1 MLKKAIDAYC
11 KFLSVFVVAALA
23 LMVVLVFGNVVMRYG
38 FNSGFTLSEELS
50 RWLFVWMIFLGAI
63 VAMHERGHLG
73 TDSLVVRLSVRGKK
87 FCLGLSYLLMLYCC
101 WLILRGSW
109 AQTLVN
115 MDSTSA
121 VMEVS
126 MGILYFSG
134 VLFAVSAGVIL
145 CFQFWELVSGQLSEA
160 QLVGIQESEE
170 QVHGNNKA

>member
-1 MLKKAIDAYC
+1 
-11 KFLSVFVVAALA
+11 
-23 LMVVLVFGNVVMRYG
+23 
-38 FNSGFTLSEELS
+38 
-50 RWLFVWMIFLGAI
+50 
-63 VAMHERGHLG
+63 MHERGHLG
-73 TDSLVVRLSVRGKK
+73 TDSLVSRLSVRGKK

-115 MDSTSA
+115 LESTSA

-145 CFQFWELVSGQLSEA
+145 CFQFWQLVSGQLSEV

-170 QVHGNNKA
+170 QVHGSNKAG